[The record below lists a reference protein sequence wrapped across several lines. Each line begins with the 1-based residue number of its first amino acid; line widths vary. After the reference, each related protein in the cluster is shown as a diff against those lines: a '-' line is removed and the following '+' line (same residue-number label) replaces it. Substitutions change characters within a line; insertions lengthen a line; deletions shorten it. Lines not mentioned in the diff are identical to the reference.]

1 MIDCWH
7 EPDIHVFHAHYYV
20 VMFVQKGA
28 VEGYDVVRLASMH
41 NLKFAHDSFSQL
53 FVRLDV
59 NDLGNS
65 QACVILMGIYCRR
78 GIVSLPCVP
87 WWCLWACT

>member
-1 MIDCWH
+1 MAHCWH
-7 EPDIHVFHAHYYV
+7 APDIHVFHAHYYV

-28 VEGYDVVRLASMH
+28 VEGYDVVRLAAMH

-59 NDLGNS
+59 DDLGNS
-65 QACVILMGIYCRR
+65 QAFTILTG
-78 GIVSLPCVP
+78 L
-87 WWCLWACT
+87 